1 MDNHSLKNHFLIAMP
16 GLNDP
21 RFAQSVTYICEHN
34 AGGAMGIVINQ
45 AANIS
50 YNELFAQLKLNSDYQ
65 DHSPLLLGGPVQ
77 KERGFVLHSSE
88 KKWASTLIVSEHI
101 SITGSKDILNDIAN
115 HNGPE
120 SALIALG
127 YAGWN
132 AGQLEDEILSNSWL
146 TVPADTHIIFDTP
159 LDQRWTLA
167 AKQLGIDLHL
177 LSTQVG
183 HA

>member
-65 DHSPLLLGGPVQ
+65 DHSP
-77 KERGFVLHSSE
+77 
-88 KKWASTLIVSEHI
+88 
-101 SITGSKDILNDIAN
+101 
-115 HNGPE
+115 
-120 SALIALG
+120 
-127 YAGWN
+127 YY
-132 AGQLEDEILSNSWL
+132 
-146 TVPADTHIIFDTP
+146 
-159 LDQRWTLA
+159 
-167 AKQLGIDLHL
+167 
-177 LSTQVG
+177 
-183 HA
+183 